1 MHAYRDGGQIQGR
14 QGPASRYHNGPI
26 VKCYLYIEIDKK
38 RKIREQNN
46 NLVMRRLVQQETV
59 HLLGFILR
67 KESIT
72 GLYMIMIDEI
82 TIFLINKR
90 SVSTII
96 IN

>member
-1 MHAYRDGGQIQGR
+1 
-14 QGPASRYHNGPI
+14 
-26 VKCYLYIEIDKK
+26 
-38 RKIREQNN
+38 
-46 NLVMRRLVQQETV
+46 MRRLVQQETV

>member
-1 MHAYRDGGQIQGR
+1 
-14 QGPASRYHNGPI
+14 
-26 VKCYLYIEIDKK
+26 
-38 RKIREQNN
+38 
-46 NLVMRRLVQQETV
+46 MRRLVQQETV

-90 SVSTII
+90 SVSTTTTTITNVESDDI
-96 IN
+96 

>member
-1 MHAYRDGGQIQGR
+1 MTRLKGIKNHELIQIE
-14 QGPASRYHNGPI
+14 A
-26 VKCYLYIEIDKK
+26 KK
-38 RKIREQNN
+38 RKIREQNS
-46 NLVMRRLVQQETV
+46 NLVMRRLMQQETV
-59 HLLGFILR
+59 HLFGFILR